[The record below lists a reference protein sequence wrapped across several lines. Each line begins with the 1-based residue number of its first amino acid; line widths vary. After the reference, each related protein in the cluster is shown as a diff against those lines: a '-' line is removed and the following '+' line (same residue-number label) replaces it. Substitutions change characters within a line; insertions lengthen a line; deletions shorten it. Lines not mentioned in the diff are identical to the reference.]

1 MKGSQRP
8 STVGDGATDGIVRR
22 QSTPKQP
29 EIHPLT
35 AATGFKRLG
44 FALLAAIA
52 VGAGVLLA
60 AGYLISA
67 DAVRQQVLSEI
78 RAVTGLNP
86 ILRGEA
92 TRLAVSLRQRQL
104 RRRGAGRRQAAG
116 AHRRAADRAP
126 ALFSAAARPGRDRRR
141 GAGAADHRDRPGAER
156 QIQLVRPDRG
166 AGAQPDQGRAA
177 RVAAFSEMRIDN
189 GTVVV
194 RSDGTQGRRDAD
206 RRGIFAGLAV
216 DLQELRRHRPLR
228 LA

>member
-1 MKGSQRP
+1 MPRRRGKPHRRSALAAAPAMKGSQRP
-8 STVGDGATDGIVRR
+8 STVGDGATDAIVRR

-29 EIHPLT
+29 EILPLT

-44 FALLAAIA
+44 FALLAVLA
-52 VGAGVLLA
+52 VGAGVLVA

-67 DAVRQQVLSEI
+67 DAVRQQVVSEI

-104 RRRGAGRRQAAG
+104 RRRGARRRQAAG

-166 AGAQPDQGRAA
+166 AGAQPEAK
-177 RVAAFSEMRIDN
+177 
-189 GTVVV
+189 
-194 RSDGTQGRRDAD
+194 DAQR
-206 RRGIFAGLAV
+206 RRGI
-216 DLQELRRHRPLR
+216 LRDAHRQRHRGGAQR
-228 LA
+228 RNTRSTRR